1 MVKSEVVFVN
11 IAEEDEEEDYEE
23 DELHKWYEDVQV
35 DLANAEKAKPGE
47 EIVRWCEVRQD
58 WMLKP
63 FEIPS
68 PENKQAAMD
77 NHMQLVQQIL
87 EENHFNKPALQEMA
101 TRWGLPI
108 SLITSAAASPKTL
121 QQLVAAV
128 TFLAV

>member
-1 MVKSEVVFVN
+1 MTYLKTWISNVKKT
-11 IAEEDEEEDYEE
+11 
-23 DELHKWYEDVQV
+23 L
-35 DLANAEKAKPGE
+35 
-47 EIVRWCEVRQD
+47 
-58 WMLKP
+58 
-63 FEIPS
+63 

-108 SLITSAAASPKTL
+108 SLITSAASPKTL